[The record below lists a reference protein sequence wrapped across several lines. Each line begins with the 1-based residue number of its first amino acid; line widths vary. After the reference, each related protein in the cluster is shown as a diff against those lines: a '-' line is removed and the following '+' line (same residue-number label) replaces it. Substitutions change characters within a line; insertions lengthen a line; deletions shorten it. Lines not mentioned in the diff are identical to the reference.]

1 MTQYMHLNLF
11 TENPELKSLYAAAVI
26 QHNEKVCST
35 THPDA
40 GFDLYMPAN
49 VSVPSGAI
57 SFKLPLGVKCSAYI
71 GEIPSSFTTVPRS
84 SMGSK
89 TSLRLSNSIGIIDS
103 GYRGELM
110 AFVDNIG
117 SEAQTLTTETRLFQ
131 IVAPTLMPIFVE
143 VVEGVEDLGTTIRG
157 EGGFGSTGGTV
168 LGITRNSRGEH
179 MK

>member
-1 MTQYMHLNLF
+1 MKRYV
-11 TENPELKSLYAAAVI
+11 AA
-26 QHNEKVCST
+26 

-71 GEIPSSFTTVPRS
+71 REIPSSFTTVPRS

-117 SEAQTLTTETRLFQ
+117 PEVQNLTTETRLFQ

-143 VVEGVEDLGTTIRG
+143 IARESGRLRHDTSRRRWVWFNWRNCSRNNQKLP
-157 EGGFGSTGGTV
+157 GGTYEV
-168 LGITRNSRGEH
+168 ILIINI
-179 MK
+179 

>member
-1 MTQYMHLNLF
+1 MAQYMQLKLF
-11 TENPELKSLYAAAVI
+11 TENPELKSLYGATI
-26 QHNEKVCST
+26 IGHNEKVCGS

-49 VSVPSGAI
+49 ISVPSGEI

-71 GEIPSSFTTVPRS
+71 GEIPTSFTIVPRS

-110 AFVDNIG
+110 AFVDNVG
-117 SEAQTLTTETRLFQ
+117 PDMHNLTTDTRLFQ
-131 IVAPTLMPIFVE
+131 IISPNLMPIFVE
-143 VVEGVEDLGTTIRG
+143 VVENEEELGTTARG
-157 EGGFGSTGGTV
+157 HGGFGSTGGYIHSLT
-168 LGITRNSRGEH
+168 T
-179 MK
+179 